1 MGIFDGREM
10 FKHGLFACVMGVV
23 AACASIVLCLAVSLA
38 YDTVLAHQWL
48 LYLLPVLGVLAT
60 LLYKWWRLPLNTTTH
75 TVVNDIRANRQISPF
90 LAPGILIGTFLSIL
104 GGASVGKEAG
114 ALHMGASLGDLVAR
128 PFKLKPVSRSDQSAI
143 EQKRQEQERLQQG
156 QSQQQTDATQ
166 GESHA
171 FAMPEDGAKG
181 RFAKLFRKDTR
192 PDGGMRAYASSL
204 GMAATF
210 SALFFAPLGSAF
222 FVFELT
228 RYKRSVIKHAASIL
242 VACFIA
248 FLIASAVGIGDVIPK
263 VDIPALS
270 WPVVG
275 QCLVI
280 GVAAGIVG
288 TLFVKGIDGLQHLTQ
303 RISKNYFMWVF
314 IGGIVICALVL
325 LFGWQ
330 AYEGTGGNQLA
341 LALRG
346 DQAAWGFAIKAVL
359 TMVALGLWFKGG
371 EIMPT
376 FTIGALLGAS
386 CTVMTGGDVGI
397 AAAVGLVAFFTA
409 MSRCPLAAFFMGCE
423 IFGWTAA
430 PLFAIAVVVAFSL
443 GHDVGYYGEGANH
456 TVRHLVNGVM
466 GKNEQALHQAVAGS
480 GASRVESVHEHLASA
495 EQALEA
501 LENPPSQK

>member
-1 MGIFDGREM
+1 MGIFDGKEM

-38 YDTVLAHQWL
+38 YGTVLEHQWL
-48 LYLLPVLGVLAT
+48 LFLLPILGVLAT

-75 TVVNDIRANRQISPF
+75 SVVSDIRQNHQISPF

-114 ALHMGASLGDLVAR
+114 ALHMGASLGDLVSR
-128 PFKLKPVSRSDQSAI
+128 PFHLKPVSRKDQEAVKQKKEQLAQQASA
-143 EQKRQEQERLQQG
+143 ETASHEAAAAELAKAAK
-156 QSQQQTDATQ
+156 S
-166 GESHA
+166 ESLTT
-171 FAMPEDGAKG
+171 
-181 RFAKLFRKDTR
+181 KLFHKDTT
-192 PDGGMRAYASSL
+192 PDGGMRAYAASL

-210 SALFFAPLGSAF
+210 SALFFAPIGSAF

-228 RYKRSVIKHAASIL
+228 RYKRSVIKHALSIL
-242 VACFIA
+242 IACFIA
-248 FLIASAVGIGDVIPK
+248 YLIASAVGIGDIIPK
-263 VDIPALS
+263 VHIPDLS

-288 TLFVKGIDGLQHLTQ
+288 TLFVKGIDGLQTATQ
-303 RISKNYFMWVF
+303 RISKNYYMWVF
-314 IGGIVICALVL
+314 IGGILIIGMVL

-341 LALRG
+341 LALKG
-346 DQAAWGFAIKAVL
+346 EQADWGFAIKAVL
-359 TMVALGLWFKGG
+359 TIVALGLWFKGG

-376 FTIGALLGAS
+376 FTVGALLGAS
-386 CTVMTGGDVGI
+386 CTVMTGGEVGI

-430 PLFAIAVVVAFSL
+430 PLFAIAVVVAYSL
-443 GHDVGYYGEGANH
+443 GKDVGYYGEGATH
-456 TVRHLVNGVM
+456 TVRHLIGGVIR
-466 GKNEQALHQAVAGS
+466 KNNQAFYEA
-480 GASRVESVHEHLASA
+480 ASTPVESIHEHLTSA
-495 EQALEA
+495 EKALES
-501 LENPPSQK
+501 LENPAPQSPSQK